1 MMGRNITYLVLLSLM
16 IARCK
21 ECGMIRSSKDLV
33 LIEEGKTYLCF
44 SCWNKC
50 IKEEKLK

>member
-1 MMGRNITYLVLLSLM
+1 MDRNITLFVLLSLM

-33 LIEEGKTYLCF
+33 LLESGSNYLCF
-44 SCWNKC
+44 SCWNKR